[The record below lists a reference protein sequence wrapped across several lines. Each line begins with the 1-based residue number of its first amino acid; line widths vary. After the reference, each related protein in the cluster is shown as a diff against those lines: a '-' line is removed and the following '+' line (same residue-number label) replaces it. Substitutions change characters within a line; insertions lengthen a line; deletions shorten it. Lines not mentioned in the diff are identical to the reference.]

1 MRYQQID
8 EFLLGVI
15 SGISVLI
22 LHKTILIFSQ
32 NMTVYFLVSILA
44 VIFMAAALESLITA
58 ILILL
63 TPVIL
68 AIPLSLG
75 WKWWVGTEPEHVHYR
90 EKVRL
95 VLDAGL
101 PLSRFRK
108 ELDAEARIV
117 NIDPERQSRIES
129 DLLFPMRVKHFLL
142 MPGLV
147 VWPFLGLFAA
157 LLAIPLMPILW
168 FFQWLLIEKK
178 VLLWIGI
185 TVQKIT
191 RWEIIGIPRVEDG
204 LKNPDPVLSSINR
217 MPITVFL
224 GLFAFLIVT
233 YLPLNTQSVLVVSGA
248 VYIILV
254 AFISVI
260 RAGTL
265 STMVFADTGNRR
277 LLPMGTFVEDM
288 LGPWV
293 GVGLLFLISRQLF
306 YGTELRS
313 GEMFGDPVIFSLAIL
328 LVLYTAT
335 MIGVAVEISFFRSRA
350 ESVRVKFQDQ
360 MIDEFEPQLYLFTRN
375 LGMLKISRLMTL
387 RQWVEQ
393 GERINLNDLDKLKRS

>member
-1 MRYQQID
+1 
-8 EFLLGVI
+8 
-15 SGISVLI
+15 
-22 LHKTILIFSQ
+22 
-32 NMTVYFLVSILA
+32 
-44 VIFMAAALESLITA
+44 MAASYESLLTA

-63 TPVIL
+63 SPVFL

-108 ELDAEARIV
+108 ELDSEARVV

-129 DLLFPMRVKHFLL
+129 DLLFPMQVKHFLL
-142 MPGLV
+142 MPGLI
-147 VWPFLGLFAA
+147 VWPLLGLFAA
-157 LLAIPLMPILW
+157 LLAIPLMPILRL
-168 FFQWLLIEKK
+168 FEWLLIEKRI
-178 VLLWIGI
+178 LLWIGI
-185 TVQKIT
+185 TVQRIT

-204 LKNPDPVLSSINR
+204 MKNPDLVLASINR

-233 YLPLNTQSVLVVSGA
+233 YLPLDTQTVLLVSAA

-293 GVGLLFLISRQLF
+293 GVGLLFLISRQIF

-313 GEMFGDPVIFSLAIL
+313 GEMFGDPVVFSLAIL

-350 ESVRVKFQDQ
+350 EHIRKTFQDQ
-360 MIDEFEPQLYLFTRN
+360 IIEEFEPQLYLFTRN

-387 RQWVEQ
+387 RQWVRQ
-393 GERINLNDLDKLKRS
+393 GERINLNDLNKLKQGSN

>member
-1 MRYQQID
+1 M
-8 EFLLGVI
+8 I
-15 SGISVLI
+15 SGIPVLI
-22 LHKTILIFSQ
+22 LHKTKLIFHQ
-32 NMTVYFLVSILA
+32 NMTVYFLVSILV
-44 VIFMAAALESLITA
+44 VIFMAASLESLITA

-157 LLAIPLMPILW
+157 LLAIPLMPILL

-178 VLLWIGI
+178 VLLCIGI

-393 GERINLNDLDKLKRS
+393 GERINLNDLDKLKHS

>member
-1 MRYQQID
+1 
-8 EFLLGVI
+8 
-15 SGISVLI
+15 
-22 LHKTILIFSQ
+22 
-32 NMTVYFLVSILA
+32 MTVHFLVSILA
-44 VIFMAAALESLITA
+44 GIFMAASLESLISA

-63 TPVIL
+63 APVIL

-129 DLLFPMRVKHFLL
+129 DLLFPMRMKHFLL

-350 ESVRVKFQDQ
+350 ESVRIKFQDQ

>member
-1 MRYQQID
+1 
-8 EFLLGVI
+8 
-15 SGISVLI
+15 
-22 LHKTILIFSQ
+22 
-32 NMTVYFLVSILA
+32 MTVYFLVSIPA
-44 VIFMAAALESLITA
+44 VIFMAASLESLITA

-63 TPVIL
+63 APVIL

-233 YLPLNTQSVLVVSGA
+233 YLPLDTQSVLVVSGA

>member
-1 MRYQQID
+1 M
-8 EFLLGVI
+8 I
-15 SGISVLI
+15 SGIPVLI
-22 LHKTILIFSQ
+22 LHKTKLIFHQ
-32 NMTVYFLVSILA
+32 NMTVYFLVSILV
-44 VIFMAAALESLITA
+44 VIFMAASLESLITA

-147 VWPFLGLFAA
+147 IWPFLGLFAA

-393 GERINLNDLDKLKRS
+393 GERINLNDLDKLKHS

>member
-1 MRYQQID
+1 
-8 EFLLGVI
+8 
-15 SGISVLI
+15 
-22 LHKTILIFSQ
+22 
-32 NMTVYFLVSILA
+32 MTVYFLVSIPA
-44 VIFMAAALESLITA
+44 VIFMAASLESLITA

-63 TPVIL
+63 APVIL

-185 TVQKIT
+185 TAQRIT

-204 LKNPDPVLSSINR
+204 LKNSDPVLSSINR

-233 YLPLNTQSVLVVSGA
+233 YLPLDTQSVLVVSGA

>member
-1 MRYQQID
+1 
-8 EFLLGVI
+8 
-15 SGISVLI
+15 
-22 LHKTILIFSQ
+22 
-32 NMTVYFLVSILA
+32 MTVYFLVSILA
-44 VIFMAAALESLITA
+44 VIFMAASLESLVTA

-63 TPVIL
+63 APVIL

-233 YLPLNTQSVLVVSGA
+233 YLPLDTQSVLVVSGA

>member
-1 MRYQQID
+1 
-8 EFLLGVI
+8 
-15 SGISVLI
+15 
-22 LHKTILIFSQ
+22 
-32 NMTVYFLVSILA
+32 MTVYFLVSIPA
-44 VIFMAAALESLITA
+44 VIFMAASLESLITA

-63 TPVIL
+63 APVIL

-185 TVQKIT
+185 TVQRIT

-233 YLPLNTQSVLVVSGA
+233 YLPLDTQSVLVVSGA

>member
-1 MRYQQID
+1 M
-8 EFLLGVI
+8 I
-15 SGISVLI
+15 SGIPVLN
-22 LHKTILIFSQ
+22 LNKGILIFPQ
-32 NMTVYFLVSILA
+32 NKTVYFLVSIVA
-44 VIFMAAALESLITA
+44 VIFMAASLESLITA

-63 TPVIL
+63 APVIL

-129 DLLFPMRVKHFLL
+129 DLLFPMRMKHFLL

-233 YLPLNTQSVLVVSGA
+233 YLPLDTQSVLVVSGA

>member
-1 MRYQQID
+1 
-8 EFLLGVI
+8 
-15 SGISVLI
+15 
-22 LHKTILIFSQ
+22 
-32 NMTVYFLVSILA
+32 MTVYFLVSILA
-44 VIFMAAALESLITA
+44 VIFMAASLESLITA

-63 TPVIL
+63 APVIL

-129 DLLFPMRVKHFLL
+129 DLLFPMRMKHFLL

-233 YLPLNTQSVLVVSGA
+233 YLPLDTQSVLVVSGA

>member
-1 MRYQQID
+1 M
-8 EFLLGVI
+8 I

-22 LHKTILIFSQ
+22 LHKTILIFRQ
-32 NMTVYFLVSILA
+32 NITVYFLVSIL
-44 VIFMAAALESLITA
+44 VVMFMAASLESLITA

>member
-1 MRYQQID
+1 
-8 EFLLGVI
+8 
-15 SGISVLI
+15 
-22 LHKTILIFSQ
+22 
-32 NMTVYFLVSILA
+32 MTVYFLVSIPA
-44 VIFMAAALESLITA
+44 VIFMAASLESLITA

-63 TPVIL
+63 APVIL

-129 DLLFPMRVKHFLL
+129 DLLFPMRMKHFLL

>member
-1 MRYQQID
+1 M
-8 EFLLGVI
+8 
-15 SGISVLI
+15 
-22 LHKTILIFSQ
+22 LIFPQ

-44 VIFMAAALESLITA
+44 VIFMAASLESLVTA

-63 TPVIL
+63 APVIL

-157 LLAIPLMPILW
+157 FLAIPLMPILW

-233 YLPLNTQSVLVVSGA
+233 YLPLDTQSVLVVSGA

>member
-1 MRYQQID
+1 
-8 EFLLGVI
+8 
-15 SGISVLI
+15 
-22 LHKTILIFSQ
+22 
-32 NMTVYFLVSILA
+32 MTVYFLVSIVA
-44 VIFMAAALESLITA
+44 VIFMAASLESLVTA

-63 TPVIL
+63 APVIL

-233 YLPLNTQSVLVVSGA
+233 YLPLDTQSVLVLSGA

>member
-1 MRYQQID
+1 
-8 EFLLGVI
+8 
-15 SGISVLI
+15 
-22 LHKTILIFSQ
+22 
-32 NMTVYFLVSILA
+32 MTVYFLVSILA
-44 VIFMAAALESLITA
+44 VIFMAASLESLVTA
-58 ILILL
+58 ILVLL
-63 TPVIL
+63 TPVVL
-68 AIPLSLG
+68 AIPLSIG

-108 ELDAEARIV
+108 ELDGEARIV

-233 YLPLNTQSVLVVSGA
+233 YLPLDTQSVLVVSGA

>member
-1 MRYQQID
+1 
-8 EFLLGVI
+8 
-15 SGISVLI
+15 
-22 LHKTILIFSQ
+22 
-32 NMTVYFLVSILA
+32 MTVHFLVSILA
-44 VIFMAAALESLITA
+44 VIFMAASLESLISA

-63 TPVIL
+63 APVIL

-129 DLLFPMRVKHFLL
+129 DLLFPMRMKHFLL

-350 ESVRVKFQDQ
+350 ESVRIKFQDQ

>member
-1 MRYQQID
+1 VT
-8 EFLLGVI
+8 LSLHSVGV
-15 SGISVLI
+15 
-22 LHKTILIFSQ
+22 
-32 NMTVYFLVSILA
+32 A
-44 VIFMAAALESLITA
+44 VESLVTG

-63 TPVIL
+63 SPVVL
-68 AIPLSLG
+68 AIPVSLG

-129 DLLFPMRVKHFLL
+129 DLLFPMRIKHFLL
-142 MPGLV
+142 LPGLV
-147 VWPFLGLFAA
+147 VWPLLGLFAA
-157 LLAIPLMPILW
+157 LLTIPLMPILR
-168 FFQWLLIEKK
+168 FFEWILIEKR

-204 LKNPDPVLSSINR
+204 MKNPDPVLASINR

-233 YLPLNTQSVLVVSGA
+233 YLPFDTRTVLILSSG

-254 AFISVI
+254 AFISVL
-260 RAGTL
+260 RAATL

-288 LGPWV
+288 MGPWV
-293 GVGLLFLISRQLF
+293 GVGLIFLLSRQLF

-313 GEMFGDPVIFSLAIL
+313 GQMFGDPVLFSLTVL
-328 LVLYTAT
+328 LILYTAT
-335 MIGVAVEISFFRSRA
+335 LIGVAVEISFFRSRA
-350 ESVRVKFQDQ
+350 EAIRKEFQNQ
-360 MIDEFEPQLYLFTRN
+360 MIERYDPQLYLFTRN
-375 LGMLKISRLMTL
+375 LGMLRISRLMSL
-387 RQWVEQ
+387 QEWVNR
-393 GERINLNDLDKLKRS
+393 GERMELADLEKLMRRSR

>member
-1 MRYQQID
+1 MT
-8 EFLLGVI
+8 LSLHSVGV
-15 SGISVLI
+15 
-22 LHKTILIFSQ
+22 
-32 NMTVYFLVSILA
+32 A
-44 VIFMAAALESLITA
+44 VESLVTG

-63 TPVIL
+63 SPVVL
-68 AIPLSLG
+68 AIPVSLG

-129 DLLFPMRVKHFLL
+129 DLLFPMRIKHFLL
-142 MPGLV
+142 LPGLV
-147 VWPFLGLFAA
+147 VWPLLGLFAA
-157 LLAIPLMPILW
+157 LLTIPLMPILR
-168 FFQWLLIEKK
+168 FFEWILIEKK

-204 LKNPDPVLSSINR
+204 MKNPDPVLASINR

-233 YLPLNTQSVLVVSGA
+233 YLPFDTRTVLILSSG

-254 AFISVI
+254 AFISVL
-260 RAGTL
+260 RAATL

-288 LGPWV
+288 MGPWV
-293 GVGLLFLISRQLF
+293 GVGLIFLLSRQLF

-313 GEMFGDPVIFSLAIL
+313 GQMFGDPVLFSLTVL

-350 ESVRVKFQDQ
+350 EAIRKEFQNQ
-360 MIDEFEPQLYLFTRN
+360 MIERYDPQLYLFTRN
-375 LGMLKISRLMTL
+375 LGMLRISRLMSL
-387 RQWVEQ
+387 QEWVNR
-393 GERINLNDLDKLKRS
+393 GERMELADLEKLMRRSR

>member
-1 MRYQQID
+1 
-8 EFLLGVI
+8 
-15 SGISVLI
+15 
-22 LHKTILIFSQ
+22 
-32 NMTVYFLVSILA
+32 MTVYFLVSILA
-44 VIFMAAALESLITA
+44 VIFMAASLESLVTA

-63 TPVIL
+63 APVIL

-157 LLAIPLMPILW
+157 FLAIPLMPILW

-233 YLPLNTQSVLVVSGA
+233 YLPLDTQSVLVVSGA

>member
-1 MRYQQID
+1 M
-8 EFLLGVI
+8 I
-15 SGISVLI
+15 SGIPVLN
-22 LHKTILIFSQ
+22 LNKGILIFPQ
-32 NMTVYFLVSILA
+32 NKTVYFLVSILA
-44 VIFMAAALESLITA
+44 VIFMAASLESLITA

-63 TPVIL
+63 APVIL

-129 DLLFPMRVKHFLL
+129 DLLFPMRMKHFLL

-233 YLPLNTQSVLVVSGA
+233 YLPLDTQSVLVVSGA

>member
-1 MRYQQID
+1 
-8 EFLLGVI
+8 
-15 SGISVLI
+15 
-22 LHKTILIFSQ
+22 
-32 NMTVYFLVSILA
+32 MTVYFLVSILA
-44 VIFMAAALESLITA
+44 VIFMAASLESLVTA

-63 TPVIL
+63 APVIL

-147 VWPFLGLFAA
+147 IWPFLGLFAA

-233 YLPLNTQSVLVVSGA
+233 YLPLDTQSVLVVSGA

>member
-1 MRYQQID
+1 
-8 EFLLGVI
+8 
-15 SGISVLI
+15 
-22 LHKTILIFSQ
+22 
-32 NMTVYFLVSILA
+32 
-44 VIFMAAALESLITA
+44 MAASVESLLTA

-63 TPVIL
+63 SPVFL

-75 WKWWVGTEPEHVHYR
+75 WKWWVGTEPEHIHYR

-142 MPGLV
+142 MPGLI
-147 VWPFLGLFAA
+147 VWPLFGLFAA
-157 LLAIPLMPILW
+157 LLAIPLMPILR
-168 FFQWLLIEKK
+168 FFEWLLIEKR
-178 VLLWIGI
+178 VLLWIGK
-185 TVQKIT
+185 TVQKLT
-191 RWEIIGIPRVEDG
+191 RWEIIGIPRGEDG

-233 YLPLNTQSVLVVSGA
+233 YLPLDTQSVLILSGA
-248 VYIILV
+248 VYVILV
-254 AFISVI
+254 AFISVV
-260 RAGTL
+260 RAATL

-293 GVGLLFLISRQLF
+293 GVGLLFLISRQIF

-350 ESVRVKFQDQ
+350 ESVRIKFQNQ
-360 MIDEFEPQLYLFTRN
+360 MINQYEPQLYLFTRN

-393 GERINLNDLDKLKRS
+393 GEKINLNDLDKLKRGGN

>member
-1 MRYQQID
+1 
-8 EFLLGVI
+8 
-15 SGISVLI
+15 
-22 LHKTILIFSQ
+22 
-32 NMTVYFLVSILA
+32 MTVYFLVSIPA
-44 VIFMAAALESLITA
+44 VIFMAASLESLITA

-63 TPVIL
+63 APVIL

>member
-1 MRYQQID
+1 M
-8 EFLLGVI
+8 I
-15 SGISVLI
+15 SGIPVLI
-22 LHKTILIFSQ
+22 LHKTIIIFHQ
-32 NMTVYFLVSILA
+32 NMTVYFLVSILV
-44 VIFMAAALESLITA
+44 VIFMAASLESLITA

-393 GERINLNDLDKLKRS
+393 GERINLNDLDKLKHS

>member
-1 MRYQQID
+1 M
-8 EFLLGVI
+8 I
-15 SGISVLI
+15 SGIPVLI
-22 LHKTILIFSQ
+22 LHKTKLIFHQ

-44 VIFMAAALESLITA
+44 VIFMAASLESLITA

>member
-1 MRYQQID
+1 
-8 EFLLGVI
+8 
-15 SGISVLI
+15 
-22 LHKTILIFSQ
+22 
-32 NMTVYFLVSILA
+32 MTVYFLVSILA
-44 VIFMAAALESLITA
+44 VIFMAASLESLVTA

-63 TPVIL
+63 APVIL

-147 VWPFLGLFAA
+147 IWPFLGLFAA

-233 YLPLNTQSVLVVSGA
+233 YLPLDTQSVLIVSGA

>member
-1 MRYQQID
+1 
-8 EFLLGVI
+8 
-15 SGISVLI
+15 
-22 LHKTILIFSQ
+22 
-32 NMTVYFLVSILA
+32 MTVYFLVSILA
-44 VIFMAAALESLITA
+44 VIFMAASLESLVTA

-63 TPVIL
+63 APVIL

-157 LLAIPLMPILW
+157 FLAIPLMPILW

-233 YLPLNTQSVLVVSGA
+233 YLPLDTQSVLVVSGA

-393 GERINLNDLDKLKRS
+393 GEKINLNDLDKLKRS

>member
-1 MRYQQID
+1 
-8 EFLLGVI
+8 
-15 SGISVLI
+15 
-22 LHKTILIFSQ
+22 
-32 NMTVYFLVSILA
+32 
-44 VIFMAAALESLITA
+44 MAASLESLITA

-63 TPVIL
+63 TPVFL

-95 VLDAGL
+95 VLEAGL

-108 ELDAEARIV
+108 ELDAEARVV

-147 VWPFLGLFAA
+147 VWPLLGLFAA
-157 LLAIPLMPILW
+157 LLTIPLMPILW
-168 FFQWLLIEKK
+168 FFEWLLIEKR

-185 TVQKIT
+185 TVQKLT

-224 GLFAFLIVT
+224 GLFAFLIVS
-233 YLPLNTQSVLVVSGA
+233 YLRIDTQSVLIVSGA

-293 GVGLLFLISRQLF
+293 GVGLLFLISRQIF

-350 ESVRVKFQDQ
+350 EAVRIKFQNQ

-393 GERINLNDLDKLKRS
+393 GEKINLKDLDKLKRS

>member
-1 MRYQQID
+1 
-8 EFLLGVI
+8 
-15 SGISVLI
+15 
-22 LHKTILIFSQ
+22 
-32 NMTVYFLVSILA
+32 MTVYLLMSILA
-44 VIFMAAALESLITA
+44 VIFMAASLESLVTA

-63 TPVIL
+63 APVIL

-157 LLAIPLMPILW
+157 FLAIPLMPILW

-233 YLPLNTQSVLVVSGA
+233 YLPLDTQSVLVVSGA

>member
-1 MRYQQID
+1 
-8 EFLLGVI
+8 
-15 SGISVLI
+15 
-22 LHKTILIFSQ
+22 
-32 NMTVYFLVSILA
+32 MTVYFLVSILA

-63 TPVIL
+63 TPVFL

>member
-1 MRYQQID
+1 M
-8 EFLLGVI
+8 I

-22 LHKTILIFSQ
+22 LHKTILIFRQ

-44 VIFMAAALESLITA
+44 VIFMAASLESLITA

>member
-1 MRYQQID
+1 
-8 EFLLGVI
+8 
-15 SGISVLI
+15 
-22 LHKTILIFSQ
+22 
-32 NMTVYFLVSILA
+32 MTVYFLVSILA
-44 VIFMAAALESLITA
+44 VIFMAASLESLVTA

-63 TPVIL
+63 APVIL

-147 VWPFLGLFAA
+147 IWPFLGLFAA

-233 YLPLNTQSVLVVSGA
+233 YLPLDTQSVLIVSGA
-248 VYIILV
+248 VYIFLV